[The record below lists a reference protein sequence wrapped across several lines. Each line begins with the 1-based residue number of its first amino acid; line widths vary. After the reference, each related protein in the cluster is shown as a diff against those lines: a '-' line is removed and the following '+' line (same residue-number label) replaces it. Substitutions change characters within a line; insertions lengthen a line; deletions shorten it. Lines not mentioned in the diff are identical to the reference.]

1 MVEKKEATTDLWQ
14 NIFGRDFDRIDRR
27 ITDWMAE
34 HGVLFLRISLGLVYV
49 WFGALKLFPGAS
61 PASKLIRQTFEFMPT
76 NLFIPAI
83 GILEVL
89 IGLGFLA
96 GVFLRVVI
104 LLMVFQM
111 IGALSPIVLQPDAVW
126 QRFPFVLTMEGQYM
140 VKNVVLIGAAMIVG
154 ATVRKDYIES
164 R

>member
-1 MVEKKEATTDLWQ
+1 MKEEATTDLWQ
-14 NIFGRDFDRIDRR
+14 SIFGNSFEKFDRR

-34 HGVLFLRISLGLVYV
+34 HGVLLLRISLGLVYV

-61 PASKLIRQTFEFMPT
+61 PASDLIRQSFEFMPT
-76 NLFIPAI
+76 SLFIPAI
-83 GILEVL
+83 GVLEVL

-104 LLMVFQM
+104 LLMFFQM
-111 IGALSPIVLQPDAVW
+111 IGALSPIVLEPGAVW
-126 QRFPFVLTMEGQYM
+126 QGFPFVLTMEGQYM
-140 VKNVVLIGAAMIVG
+140 VKNVVLISAAIIVG